1 MKKVMKKTVAA
12 TLAVIFLAAGQGVAA
27 TLEEERDSYDA
38 QVEEL
43 GRKSEELAGKIDSLS
58 EQKRL
63 LDEEASAA
71 IAEHKARRAELNAT
85 LERLEENEEKLE
97 VAERDYARK
106 SERWGGACAIS
117 TSMGR
122 SRMWMCFSV
131 RRIFRIS

>member
-43 GRKSEELAGKIDSLS
+43 GRKSDELAGKIDSLS

-71 IAEHKARRAELNAT
+71 IAEHKARRFWTALALNFKIPSAMSRGSPQNFMRRFCG
-85 LERLEENEEKLE
+85 RL
-97 VAERDYARK
+97 R
-106 SERWGGACAIS
+106 
-117 TSMGR
+117 R
-122 SRMWMCFSV
+122 SRHKLSWRLHTNRLGLEF
-131 RRIFRIS
+131 